1 MNKIE
6 SQIPTS
12 IGIIMDGNRR
22 YARSKGLPTLEGHH
36 SGYQKLR
43 EVLKWAKEAGVKEM
57 IVYAFST
64 ENWNRTAE
72 EVSYLMGLFRESI
85 HVLTKEAIRDDVR
98 IIFLG
103 DRTRLEAGLQ
113 KVMNDAERETV
124 KCSSFKFGIALSY
137 GGRTEILDAIKRI
150 PEDKR
155 MKITEE
161 EFSGLLWTK
170 ELRDPDLIIRTS
182 GEVRLSNFL
191 PWQSVYSEL
200 VFTKTLWPE
209 FSKEELLS
217 ILKNYSE
224 RERRL
229 GK

>member
-124 KCSSFKFGIALSY
+124 KCSSFKFGI
-137 GGRTEILDAIKRI
+137 
-150 PEDKR
+150 
-155 MKITEE
+155 
-161 EFSGLLWTK
+161 
-170 ELRDPDLIIRTS
+170 PDLIIRTS